1 MAHKMKHFTKMLK
14 TLLTL
19 FTEHFILVIWRGFE
33 YHSIIV
39 SQCKENTSEISR
51 VFPTEGCGESPP
63 PYTSQN
69 FAHPPPGKIPP
80 HCLCTIFVLIGY
92 FLDPQVMLI
101 LVLTDVQ
108 YSQKAFFIF
117 EKRFDWSKSL
127 LLRFSLLSKKSPSC
141 LGESP
146 SLLTGI

>member
-63 PYTSQN
+63 PLHQ
-69 FAHPPPGKIPP
+69 PK
-80 HCLCTIFVLIGY
+80 LC
-92 FLDPQVMLI
+92 
-101 LVLTDVQ
+101 
-108 YSQKAFFIF
+108 S
-117 EKRFDWSKSL
+117 
-127 LLRFSLLSKKSPSC
+127 SPTRKNP
-141 LGESP
+141 P
-146 SLLTGI
+146 SLLVYHFCFNWILFGPTSHANFGFNWCSVFTESFFYLWEKVWLVKITTPQVLTAQ